1 MYTGVATILGA
12 QIQVAH
18 RRGSP
23 HDILEN
29 STVWE
34 AINKREESTL
44 AGNKGMW
51 EVKPYSY
58 QDTREI
64 KVACICIGNGGHMLR
79 LDGNQ
84 VIPSFQ
90 PREHY
95 ATDTGLFNQI
105 PFVAKPIEADLPAS
119 EQARFCLRRT
129 AIIKG
134 KLHVLYYGRTIDSVS
149 IPNATTTKRII
160 TNNGG
165 VTNDVI
171 TDWVP
176 TAADLSPVMSD
187 RSPSGTTE
195 QVYVSAAIRDE
206 IIFTEQDV
214 QNLKEACALL
224 FGSESA
230 AIISEVAVCTGV
242 RRAIEKR
249 YDDAGNSK
257 IPVQGVYDYAGVQI
271 VSFSYAEYSM
281 NAYPT
286 GFKLSVN
293 TAVSEPLMGRED

>member
-12 QIQVAH
+12 QIQVAQ

-23 HDILEN
+23 HDMLEY

-34 AINKREESTL
+34 AINKKEESTL
-44 AGNKGMW
+44 AGSKGMW
-51 EVKPYSY
+51 VIKPYTY
-58 QDTREI
+58 QDTRDI
-64 KVACICIGNGGHMLR
+64 KVSCICIGNGGHRLR
-79 LDGNQ
+79 LDGNIS
-84 VIPSFQ
+84 IPSFQ

-105 PFVAKPIEADLPAS
+105 PFVAKPIEADLSPADR
-119 EQARFCLRRT
+119 ARFCLRRT
-129 AIIKG
+129 AIING
-134 KLHVLYYGRTIDSVS
+134 KLHVLYYGRVLDAVT

-160 TNNGG
+160 TNNAG
-165 VTNDVI
+165 TTSDI
-171 TDWVP
+171 STEWVP
-176 TAADLSPVMSD
+176 TSADLTPAMTD

-195 QVYVSAAIRDE
+195 QVYVSSAIRDE

-224 FGSESA
+224 YGNEAYAF
-230 AIISEVAVCTGV
+230 ISEIAVCTGV
-242 RRAIEKR
+242 RRAIEKA
-249 YDDAGNSK
+249 YDNNGSSQ
-257 IPVQGVYDYAGVQI
+257 IPVQGAFDYAGVQI

-281 NAYPT
+281 AAYPT
-286 GFKLSVN
+286 GFKLGIN